1 MHRSRRR
8 PLGLSIGVIAAVVA
22 NLMLFGP
29 AMASSSS
36 TTLVNGASLDVS
48 LDTPAAGTD
57 YLVGDTVT
65 ASGTANVGTGTPD
78 ATIVYIVDQSGQH
91 RLVGWGVRDRARVR
105 ADIRYRPERCRGG
118 LGLDHE
124 RRAR

>member
-1 MHRSRRR
+1 MDRSRRR
-8 PLGLSIGVIAAVVA
+8 PLGLSIGIVAAVVA
-22 NLMLFGP
+22 NLVLIGP

-78 ATIVYIVDQSGQH
+78 ATIVYIVDQSGSTALSGGACGSVLECEQTFVTG
-91 RLVGWGVRDRARVR
+91 LNNAAAASGAFTNPAR
-105 ADIRYRPERCRGG
+105 
-118 LGLDHE
+118 
-124 RRAR
+124 